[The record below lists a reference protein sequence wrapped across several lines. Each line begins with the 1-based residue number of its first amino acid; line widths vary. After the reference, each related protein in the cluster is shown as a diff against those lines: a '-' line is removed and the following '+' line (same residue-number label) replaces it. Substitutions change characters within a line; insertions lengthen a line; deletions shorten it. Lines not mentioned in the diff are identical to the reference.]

1 MISVRADVISK
12 FVEKQ
17 GEYPSYVSSR
27 FTSPVDLGLSDSK
40 INDVYNSI
48 HDLKKIAGVK
58 TADELRELWEEHF
71 LCKGSVS
78 SAAAPVE
85 SVQATVLAEP
95 TTVTRSAA
103 PVAASS
109 SDDDDILDDA
119 TVQELLK
126 GLD

>member
-1 MISVRADVISK
+1 
-12 FVEKQ
+12 
-17 GEYPSYVSSR
+17 
-27 FTSPVDLGLSDSK
+27 
-40 INDVYNSI
+40 
-48 HDLKKIAGVK
+48 
-58 TADELRELWEEHF
+58 
-71 LCKGSVS
+71 VS

-95 TTVTRSAA
+95 TTVTKSSAPA
-103 PVAASS
+103 S